1 MSEIARP
8 CADVPATA
16 DDLHDWIY
24 VAGKTHQIATSL
36 AKTSFVPKTMQ
47 GRPDEITGAILA
59 GRELGLSPMASLR
72 SIDIIDGT
80 PAIRAVTLRALVQAQ
95 GHEVWVEESTALKAV
110 VHARR
115 KGEEH
120 VQTSVWTM
128 ERAKQAGL
136 ASKKN
141 WQSHPAAML
150 VARATAEVCRLI
162 AADVLLGM
170 PYSSEEVRDGV
181 VYNIDTG
188 QPEQVVV
195 DKPKTPTRTFRR
207 IPPDHPINQPP
218 DLGAEALPDAL
229 PAADEVRQLDAAPAE
244 PDDAWPEVAEP
255 AR

>member
-1 MSEIARP
+1 MSDLAP
-8 CADVPATA
+8 CAGSA

-59 GRELGLSPMASLR
+59 GRELGLNPMAALR

-95 GHEVWVEESTALKAV
+95 GHEVWVEESTAVKAV
-110 VHARR
+110 VHAKRR
-115 KGEEH
+115 GEGH
-120 VQTSVWTM
+120 TQTSVWTI

-136 ASKKN
+136 TSKKN
-141 WQSHPAAML
+141 WQNHPSAML
-150 VARATAEVCRLI
+150 VARATAEVCRLV

-170 PYSSEEVRDGV
+170 PYTSEEIRDGV

-188 QPEQVVV
+188 QAETPE
-195 DKPKTPTRTFRR
+195 KPKPQMRTFRR
-207 IPPDHPINQPP
+207 LSAEPP
-218 DLGAEALPDAL
+218 DLGDPEEVAALRDAL
-229 PAADEVRQLDAAPAE
+229 PGPDEVRELDAAPAV
-244 PDDAWPEVAEP
+244 PDDDWPQVAE
-255 AR
+255 AGR